1 MEVPFGPPTT
11 QPTRR
16 ASAVNCDRYS
26 CGIVSASLPQWVDLS
41 TLLKMRF
48 CGWGCM
54 GPGLKQGG
62 KSNMSGPAASAVSGR
77 RRRGLQWQAD
87 DQAHQ
92 SISIQAG
99 HRGNDWLIVFCD
111 RIA

>member
-1 MEVPFGPPTT
+1 
-11 QPTRR
+11 
-16 ASAVNCDRYS
+16 
-26 CGIVSASLPQWVDLS
+26 
-41 TLLKMRF
+41 
-48 CGWGCM
+48 
-54 GPGLKQGG
+54 
-62 KSNMSGPAASAVSGR
+62 MSGPAASAVSGR

-111 RIA
+111 KKFQELHKALCSLVH